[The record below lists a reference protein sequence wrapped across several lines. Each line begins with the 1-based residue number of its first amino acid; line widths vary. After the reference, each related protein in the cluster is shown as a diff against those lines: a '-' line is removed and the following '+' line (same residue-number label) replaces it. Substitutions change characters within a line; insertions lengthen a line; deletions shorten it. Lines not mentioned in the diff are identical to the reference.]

1 MGLFKSDLYRSFGIG
16 FLIGALMVGA
26 SLAPHFEAEF
36 ASPARAATADGSSEG
51 ASSDTL

>member
-26 SLAPHFEAEF
+26 SLAP
-36 ASPARAATADGSSEG
+36 SLTADIATPAKAAVAETQAEG
-51 ASSDTL
+51 AADTL